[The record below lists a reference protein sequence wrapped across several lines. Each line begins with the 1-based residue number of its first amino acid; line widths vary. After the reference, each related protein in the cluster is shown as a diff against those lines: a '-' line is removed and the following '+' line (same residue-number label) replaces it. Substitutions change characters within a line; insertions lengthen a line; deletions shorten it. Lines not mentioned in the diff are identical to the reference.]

1 MGQTRVFLAYIS
13 WVSKNGS
20 KWGKIAQTR
29 DTGLNL
35 ELTDIQYGCQLW
47 RCNFS
52 LVESLTEVLV
62 TKSKIRQ
69 ISLVEYHWSLPR
81 TKHFKTDKN
90 YKNHFGSTFKALT
103 TRKNDHLWL
112 EFRVWNPYHIW
123 DNLWF
128 DLEWISNMTIDQ
140 SYSF

>member
-1 MGQTRVFLAYIS
+1 MGQSRVFFAYFS

-81 TKHFKTDKN
+81 TKHFKTDKH
-90 YKNHFGSTFKALT
+90 YKNYFGSTFKALT
-103 TRKNDHLWL
+103 TRIKWL
-112 EFRVWNPYHIW
+112 SLIGISGMKSISYLRQLVVWPWMN
-123 DNLWF
+123 
-128 DLEWISNMTIDQ
+128 Q
-140 SYSF
+140 